1 MENSNKK
8 RKILKKKKK
17 KKKKNVSLNG
27 HKYKERKSKVRK

>member
-17 KKKKNVSLNG
+17 KKKKKMYPLMGINIKRENL
-27 HKYKERKSKVRK
+27 K